1 MTAFNIEFIFGLLAG
16 VATVLLF
23 FFGFRRNRKE
33 ALSDDSNA
41 PISNPAL
48 SDVSAV
54 GGSDVTITLPPTVLS
69 LPVESADSALQTVQ
83 KNAHEGHSKKAPRRN
98 ARKKLQGRSRKNI
111 H

>member
-33 ALSDDSNA
+33 ALSDDSNT
-41 PISNPAL
+41 PISN
-48 SDVSAV
+48 SAP
-54 GGSDVTITLPPTVLS
+54 SDVTITLPPTVLS

-83 KNAHEGHSKKAPRRN
+83 KNAHSKKAPRRN
-98 ARKKLQGRSRKNI
+98 ARKKLQGKSRKNI

>member
-33 ALSDDSNA
+33 ALSDDSNTPIKNSA
-41 PISNPAL
+41 P
-48 SDVSAV
+48 
-54 GGSDVTITLPPTVLS
+54 SDVTITLPPTVLS